1 MDILEQILKQVSTK
15 ESLNSLGSFLEASPS
30 QVKDATEAL
39 VPALLGSMSKN
50 AQSENGLQSLFSA
63 LSDHQDDDV
72 SDVNGFLGGLDL
84 DDAAKMVGHILG
96 NNNSKLQKK
105 VAKETGMSAT
115 DVGSLTT
122 MLAPLIMGLLGNQKK
137 QQSGFDMGSLV
148 GMLGGAGDITS
159 LLGNLLGSTKPAP
172 KKTAAG
178 QSKTS
183 TNKKVTSVK
192 SSKKESNDLLDS
204 VTDLLGNLLNKK

>member
-15 ESLNSLGSFLEASPS
+15 ESLNSLGSSLEASPS

-72 SDVNGFLGGLDL
+72 SDINGFLGGLDL

-96 NNNSKLQKK
+96 NNNSKLQSK

-159 LLGNLLGSTKPAP
+159 LLGNLLGSNKPAP